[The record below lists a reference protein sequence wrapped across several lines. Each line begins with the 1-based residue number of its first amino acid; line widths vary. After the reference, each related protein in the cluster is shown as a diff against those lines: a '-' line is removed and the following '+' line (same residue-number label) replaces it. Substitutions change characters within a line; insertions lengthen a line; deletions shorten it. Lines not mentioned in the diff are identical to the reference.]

1 MKISRMMLLLAGCA
15 AGAFA
20 QLAAP
25 NESGVSMGH
34 LHFYTKDPAAV
45 TRFWAEALGAPDT
58 KASETRQLFK
68 IPGVLIVVD
77 KVDPTGGTDGSI
89 VNHVAVKVKDLG
101 ATLAKLE
108 AAHFSIISRNP
119 PQAMAMAPDEVK
131 VEFTEDATLE
141 QPVVF
146 HHIHFYT
153 PAVGDMQKWYA
164 ATFGAIPGKRG
175 RFDAADLPGVNLTFA
190 PAPGAVAGT
199 NKRAL
204 DHIGFE
210 VKGLEA
216 FTKKLTDGGVKL
228 DLTYRQVPSLG
239 IAIAF
244 LTDPWGTKIELTEGL
259 NKF

>member
-1 MKISRMMLLLAGCA
+1 
-15 AGAFA
+15 
-20 QLAAP
+20 
-25 NESGVSMGH
+25 MGH
-34 LHFYTKDPAAV
+34 LHFYTKDPAAE
-45 TRFWAEALGAPDT
+45 TKFWADVLGAPET

-77 KVDPTGGTDGSI
+77 KVDPTAGTDGSV

-101 ATLAKLE
+101 AILAKME
-108 AAHFSIISRNP
+108 AAHFTIVSRNP
-119 PQAMAMAPDEVK
+119 PQAMVMAPDEAK
-131 VEFTEDATLE
+131 VELTEDASME

-164 ATFGAIPGKRG
+164 TTFGAIPGKRG
-175 RFDAADLPGVNLTFA
+175 RFEAADLPGVNLTFA
-190 PAPGAVAGT
+190 PAPGAVVGT

-216 FTKKLTDGGVKL
+216 FTKKLADGGMKF

-244 LTDPWGTKIELTEGL
+244 ITDPWGTKIELTEGL

>member
-1 MKISRMMLLLAGCA
+1 MKISRMVIPFLAFA
-15 AGAFA
+15 ASGFA

-34 LHFYTKDPAAV
+34 LHLYTKDPAAE
-45 TRFWAEALGAPDT
+45 TRFWTEILGAPET

-68 IPGVLIVVD
+68 IPGVLIVAD
-77 KVDPTGGTDGSI
+77 KVDPTAGTDGSV
-89 VNHVAVKVKDLG
+89 VNHVAFKVKDLS
-101 ATLAKLE
+101 AMLTKME
-108 AAHFSIISRNP
+108 AAHFTIVSRNP
-119 PQAMAMAPDEVK
+119 PQAMVMASDDLK
-131 VEFTEDATLE
+131 VEFTEDAALE

-146 HHIHFYT
+146 HHIHFYA
-153 PAVGDMQKWYA
+153 PAVPEMQKWYA
-164 ATFGAIPGKRG
+164 ATFGAVPGKRG
-175 RFDAADLPGVNLTFA
+175 RFEADDLPGVNLTFA

-216 FTKKLTDGGVKL
+216 FTKKLADGGMKF

-244 LTDPWGTKIELTEGL
+244 ITDPWGTKIELTEGL
-259 NKF
+259 SKF